1 MSAPVDEFDLDVRI
15 DPLLDTE
22 FSFGPQAASGNQ
34 IAACITDGQ
43 LPSYCDS
50 TNPYCCKTHNR

>member
-22 FSFGPQAASGNQ
+22 FSFGPQQSGQ
-34 IAACITDGQ
+34 FIAACITDGEI
-43 LPSYCDS
+43 PSRCDS
-50 TNPYCCKTHNR
+50 SNPQCCKTHNR